1 MKKILVITPIYN
13 TEKFLRGS
21 IESTLQQEG
30 VYVHLVLVD
39 DCSTDNSLK
48 IAKEYEHLNNVTV
61 LSNIENRGA
70 YYSRNKGLD
79 LLIKNKFDFFTV
91 FDSDDLAD
99 INRLKIITDNF
110 ELNTLS
116 ITSKYIRVD
125 ENMNP
130 SKLLNGKY
138 DVYHSE
144 GQTVFR
150 SGVFQLL
157 GYYKNLRHSG
167 DTDYKVRL
175 EAFCKKNPQY
185 NVKQIDNI
193 LHYAINR
200 EDNSNLTKQY
210 NILSR
215 RDIYIEI
222 QQEVLEMY
230 KLNNFYREKF
240 I

>member
-48 IAKEYEHLNNVTV
+48 IAKEYEHLDNVTI
-61 LSNIENRGA
+61 LSNTENRGA

-79 LLIKNKFDFFTV
+79 FLNEDQFDFFTV

-99 INRLKIITDNF
+99 INRLKIIIDNF
-110 ELNTLS
+110 EPNTLS
-116 ITSKYIRVD
+116 VTANYIRVNED
-125 ENMNP
+125 LTP
-130 SKLLNGKY
+130 IKLPNGTY
-138 DVYHSE
+138 DIYNSE
-144 GQTVFR
+144 GQTVFK
-150 SGVFQLL
+150 SEVFQFL

-167 DTDYKVRL
+167 DTDYKLRL
-175 EAFCKKNPQY
+175 EGFCKKNPTY
-185 NVKQIDNI
+185 NTKQINNI
-193 LHYAINR
+193 LSYAINR
-200 EDNSNLTKQY
+200 NDNSNLTKQY
-210 NILSR
+210 NISSR
-215 RDIYIEI
+215 REVYIKI
-222 QQEVLEMY
+222 KQEVLEMY